1 MEIAKEIYHIFTPLL
16 LGIVIYFLRG
26 LLNRFDQ
33 LEKEVKE
40 FLIEFAKI
48 EQRVKTLEERL
59 KEVETWLRTSSS
71 RMGSSK

>member
-1 MEIAKEIYHIFTPLL
+1 MEIAKEIYYIFTPLL

-48 EQRVKTLEERL
+48 EQRVKMLEERL

>member
-1 MEIAKEIYHIFTPLL
+1 MEIAKEIYYIFTPLL